1 MRFNLGDI
9 VQGKYATG
17 KYEIVRL
24 TKDAA
29 YLHSI
34 RRNCDAQRK
43 VDRGALEQYW
53 EITEDYKCNRSE

>member
-1 MRFNLGDI
+1 MGFNLGDI

-17 KYEIVRL
+17 KYKIVRL

-34 RRNCDAQRK
+34 RHNCDAWRK
-43 VDRGALEQYW
+43 VDRDALNEYW
-53 EITEDYKCNRSE
+53 EITEDYKCNRR